1 MVTLLL
7 IHLFLLKLFCGY
19 FYNRSTLAAPLESQI
34 CPLTPEDEEM
44 ARIYEDRVYHPQDI
58 IERHG
63 GLTEIRYILRQVDL
77 LLCH

>member
-1 MVTLLL
+1 MQNLSKSIAMVTLLL

-58 IERHG
+58 RHG
-63 GLTEIRYILRQVDL
+63 GLTEVGQPG
-77 LLCH
+77 